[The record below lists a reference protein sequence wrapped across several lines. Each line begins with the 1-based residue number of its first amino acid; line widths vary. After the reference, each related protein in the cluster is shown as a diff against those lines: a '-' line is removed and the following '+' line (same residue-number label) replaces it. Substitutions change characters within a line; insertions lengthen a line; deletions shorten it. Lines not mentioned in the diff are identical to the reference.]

1 MGSSAKKVA
10 FIGLGNMGSNIA
22 NCLLARGIDLIVWN
36 RTASKMTPL
45 IERGAKSAVSAKEAA
60 RGADVV
66 LTSLMDD
73 QSVLDILQGDQGI
86 LAGLLPG
93 SVHVCLTTISPRCAD
108 ELEQTHIKHGSF
120 YISGPV
126 VGPAAAAAKGQLL
139 SYVAGDPAAIE
150 IVRPVCMAYSKQVI
164 AISERPSIA
173 NCMKLAINFNVV
185 STLEL
190 IGETYAFAEK
200 CGIPLVY
207 LRDFYQQM
215 WFAHPGPKMYAEK
228 LRARDFGGRGGFIMK
243 GGLKDVQ
250 LMLATAEGNGVR
262 LETGN
267 IVERKLRKGIE
278 AGMEDADWSAFYEIT
293 RREAGLP

>member
-1 MGSSAKKVA
+1 MGGSSIKVA

-22 NCLLARGIDLIVWN
+22 KCLMKGNFDLSVWN

-45 IERGAKSAVSAKEAA
+45 VEQGAKLAASAKEAA
-60 RGADVV
+60 SGADVV
-66 LTSLMDD
+66 ITSLMDD

-86 LAGLLPG
+86 LAGLRHG
-93 SVHVCLTTISPRCAD
+93 AVHVCLTTISPRCAD
-108 ELEQTHIKHGSF
+108 ELEQMHKKHGSF

-126 VGPAAAAAKGQLL
+126 VGPAAAAANGQLL

-150 IVRPVCMAYSKQVI
+150 IVRPVCLAYSKQVI

-185 STLEL
+185 STIEL

-200 CGIPLVY
+200 CGIPLEY
-207 LRDFYQQM
+207 MCDFYQQM
-215 WFAHPGPKMYAEK
+215 WFAHPGAKMYAEK
-228 LRARDFGGRGGFIMK
+228 LRARDFGGRGGFVMK
-243 GGLKDVQ
+243 GGLKDVR
-250 LMLATAEGNGVR
+250 LMLSTADANGIS
-262 LETGN
+262 LEIGS

-293 RREAGLP
+293 RREAGLA

>member
-1 MGSSAKKVA
+1 VGNSAKEVA

-22 NCLLARGIDLIVWN
+22 NCLLAGGIDLTVWN
-36 RTASKMTPL
+36 RTASKMTSL
-45 IERGAKSAVSAKEAA
+45 IERGARPAVSAKEAV

-66 LTSLMDD
+66 LTSLTDD

-86 LAGLLPG
+86 LAGLRPG
-93 SVHVCLTTISPRCAD
+93 SIHVCLATISPRCAD
-108 ELEQTHIKHGSF
+108 ELEQTHTKHGSF

-126 VGPAAAAAKGQLL
+126 VGPREAAANGQLL

-150 IVRPVCMAYSKQVI
+150 IVRPVCMAYSNQVI

-185 STLEL
+185 STIEL

-215 WFAHPGPKMYAEK
+215 WFAPPGAKMYVEK
-228 LRARDFGGRGGFIMK
+228 LRARDFGGRGGFVMK
-243 GGLKDVQ
+243 GGLKDVR
-250 LMLATAEGNGVR
+250 LMLATAERNGVQ

>member
-1 MGSSAKKVA
+1 MASSAKKVT
-10 FIGLGNMGSNIA
+10 FIGLGNMGLNIA
-22 NCLLARGIDLIVWN
+22 NCLLAGGIDLTIWN

-45 IERGAKSAVSAKEAA
+45 IERGAKPAASAKEAA
-60 RGADVV
+60 QGADVV
-66 LTSLMDD
+66 LTRLSDD
-73 QSVLDILQGDQGI
+73 QSVFDIVQGNQGI
-86 LAGLLPG
+86 LAGLPPG
-93 SVHVCLTTISPRCAD
+93 SVHVCLATISPRCAD
-108 ELEQTHIKHGSF
+108 ELEQAHTKYGSL

-126 VGPAAAAAKGQLL
+126 VGPTAAAANGQLL

-150 IVRPVCMAYSKQVI
+150 IARPICMAYSKQVI
-164 AISERPSIA
+164 AISERPSFA

-200 CGIPLVY
+200 CGIPLDY
-207 LRDFYQQM
+207 IRDFYQQM

-228 LRARDFGGRGGFIMK
+228 LRARDFGGRGSFIMR
-243 GGLKDVQ
+243 GGLKDVG
-250 LMLATAEGNGVR
+250 LMLATAEENGVQ
-262 LETGN
+262 LETGH

-278 AGMEDADWSAFYEIT
+278 AGMGDADWSAFYEIT

>member
-10 FIGLGNMGSNIA
+10 FIGLGSMGSNIA
-22 NCLLARGIDLIVWN
+22 NRLLAGGIDLTVWN
-36 RTASKMTPL
+36 RTASKITPL
-45 IERGAKSAVSAKEAA
+45 IERGAKPAVSAKEAA
-60 RGADVV
+60 RDADVV
-66 LTSLMDD
+66 LTCLMDD
-73 QSVLDILQGDQGI
+73 QSVLDNLPGDRGI
-86 LAGLLPG
+86 LAGLRPG
-93 SVHVCLTTISPRCAD
+93 SVHVCLTTISPGCAD
-108 ELEQTHIKHGSF
+108 ELEQRHIKHGSF

-126 VGPAAAAAKGQLL
+126 VGPAAAAANGQLL

-150 IVRPVCMAYSKQVI
+150 IVRPVCMTYSKQVI

-173 NCMKLAINFNVV
+173 NCMKLAINFNVL

-190 IGETYAFAEK
+190 MGETYAFAEK
-200 CGIPLVY
+200 CDIPLVY

-228 LRARDFGGRGGFIMK
+228 LRARDFGGRAGFSMK
-243 GGLKDVQ
+243 AGLKDVR
-250 LMLATAEGNGVR
+250 LMLTTAEGNGAQ

-267 IVERKLRKGIE
+267 IVERKLREGIE

>member
-10 FIGLGNMGSNIA
+10 FIGLGNVGSNIA
-22 NCLLARGIDLIVWN
+22 NRLLASGIDLTVWN
-36 RTASKMTPL
+36 RTASKMAPL
-45 IERGAKSAVSAKEAA
+45 VEQGAKPAVSAKVAA
-60 RGADVV
+60 QGADVV

-73 QSVLDILQGDQGI
+73 QSVLDNLQGDQGL
-86 LAGLLPG
+86 LAGLPPG
-93 SVHVCLTTISPRCAD
+93 SIHVCLTTISPRCAD
-108 ELEQTHIKHGSF
+108 VLEQAHAKHGNI

-126 VGPAAAAAKGQLL
+126 VGPAVAAASGQLL

-150 IVRPVCMAYSKQVI
+150 IVMPICMAYSKQVI
-164 AISERPSIA
+164 AISERPRIA

-190 IGETYAFAEK
+190 IGESYVFAEK

-207 LRDFYQQM
+207 LRDFYQQI
-215 WFAHPGPKMYAEK
+215 WFAHPGAKMYAEK
-228 LRARDFGGRGGFIMK
+228 LRTRDFGDRGGFIMK
-243 GGLKDVQ
+243 SGLKDVR
-250 LMLATAEGNGVR
+250 LMLAAAKENGAQ

-278 AGMEDADWSAFYEIT
+278 AGMVDADWSAFYEIT
-293 RREAGLP
+293 RREAGLT

>member
-10 FIGLGNMGSNIA
+10 FIGLGNMGFA
-22 NCLLARGIDLIVWN
+22 NCLLTGGIDLTVWN
-36 RTASKMTPL
+36 RTASKMTSL
-45 IERGAKSAVSAKEAA
+45 IERGARPAVSAKEAV

-73 QSVLDILQGDQGI
+73 QSVLDTLQGDQGI
-86 LAGLLPG
+86 LAGLPPG

-108 ELEQTHIKHGSF
+108 ELEQTHVKHGSF

-126 VGPAAAAAKGQLL
+126 VGRPDAAANGQLL

-164 AISERPSIA
+164 EISERPSTA
-173 NCMKLAINFNVV
+173 NCMKLAINFNIF
-185 STLEL
+185 STIEL
-190 IGETYAFAEK
+190 IGEIYAFAEK

-207 LRDFYQQM
+207 LRDFYQRM
-215 WFAHPGPKMYAEK
+215 WFAHPAAKMYAEK
-228 LRARDFGGRGGFIMK
+228 LCARDFGGRGGFIMK
-243 GGLKDVQ
+243 GGLKDVR
-250 LMLATAEGNGVR
+250 LILATAEANGVQ
-262 LETGN
+262 LEIGN

-278 AGMEDADWSAFYEIT
+278 AGMGDADWSAFYEIT
-293 RREAGLP
+293 RQEAGLP

>member
-10 FIGLGNMGSNIA
+10 LIGLGNMGSNIA
-22 NCLLARGIDLIVWN
+22 NRLLAGVVDLTVWN

-45 IERGAKSAVSAKEAA
+45 IERGAKPAVSAKEAA

-66 LTSLMDD
+66 LTCLMDD
-73 QSVLDILQGDQGI
+73 RSVLDNLQGDHGI
-86 LAGLLPG
+86 LAGLPPG

-126 VGPAAAAAKGQLL
+126 VGPAAAAANGQLL
-139 SYVAGDPAAIE
+139 SYLAGDPAAIE
-150 IVRPVCMAYSKQVI
+150 TVRPVCMAYCKQVI
-164 AISERPSIA
+164 AISQRPSVA
-173 NCMKLAINFNVV
+173 NCMKLAINFNVA

-190 IGETYAFAEK
+190 IGESYAFAEK
-200 CGIPLVY
+200 CGIPLDY
-207 LRDFYQQM
+207 MRDFYQQM
-215 WFAHPGPKMYAEK
+215 WFAHPGAKMYVEK
-228 LRARDFGGRGGFIMK
+228 LRSRDFGGRGGFIMQ

-250 LMLATAEGNGVR
+250 LMLAAAEGNGAQ
-262 LETGN
+262 LEIGN